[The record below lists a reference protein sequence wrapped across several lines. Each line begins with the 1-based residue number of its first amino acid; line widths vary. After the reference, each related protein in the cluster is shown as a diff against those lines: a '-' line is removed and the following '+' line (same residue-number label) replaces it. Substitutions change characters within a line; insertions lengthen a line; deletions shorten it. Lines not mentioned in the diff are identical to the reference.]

1 MNYDAYAIWCEELD
15 KRTDGRTATILY
27 GGGSLAV
34 PRENW
39 DAITS
44 GMADMGEVW
53 ANLFPGRFPETELY
67 MLPFVAPT
75 AAIAAP
81 SLYEMTTTHPE
92 IMDDWVKVHFM
103 GQHTSAIQN
112 LHTTAE
118 GGLVKTLEDLKGLV
132 LGADNSQVISWFT
145 TFGAAIQQI
154 DTQDAYLAME
164 KGVIQGGVWPW
175 APLRSQK
182 ITEFCINHTVIDL
195 LFVVANQVMNEEK
208 WESLPEDVQSAVN
221 DIAGYNLSALGGY
234 TLTNG
239 SITDINYMKNKGDT
253 FYNLSPDEKARWRAM
268 IEPTYGEWNDAA
280 RARGI
285 KDPEGLW
292 DDLMETVAKYS
303 ATPYPEQ
310 EWWGLDGIGKVCSP
324 NRPGGWSEEECP
336 NQ

>member
-1 MNYDAYAIWCEELD
+1 MNYDAYAVWCKELD
-15 KRTDGRTATILY
+15 KRTDGRTSTILY

-81 SLYEMTTTHPE
+81 SLWEMTNTHPE
-92 IMDDWVKVHFM
+92 LMDDWDRVKLI

-112 LHTTAE
+112 LHTTADA
-118 GGLVKTLEDLKGLV
+118 GLVKTLEDMKGMV
-132 LGADNSQVISWFT
+132 LGADNAAVIGWFT

-154 DTQDAYLAME
+154 DTQDAYLALE

-182 ITEFCINHTVIDL
+182 ITEFCVNHTVIDL
-195 LFVVANQVMNEEK
+195 LFVVANQIMNKEK
-208 WESLPEDVQSAVN
+208 YEALPDDVKAALSE
-221 DIAGYNLSALGGY
+221 ITGYSLSALGGY

-239 SITDINYMKNKGDT
+239 SITDIDYMKNKGDT
-253 FYNLSPDEKARWRAM
+253 FYNLPPDEKARWRAM
-268 IEPTYGEWNDAA
+268 IEPTYGEWFDAA
-280 RARGI
+280 RSRGI
-285 KDPEGLW
+285 ADPEGLW
-292 DDLMETVAKYS
+292 DDLMATVAKYS
-303 ATPYPEQ
+303 QDPYIEE

-336 NQ
+336 GQ